1 MRIMTCTSCSYIFLC
16 LNLHLQK
23 CYRCW
28 IYGLSPWLVLGWNSV
43 ASVSSTFSFLFFCFC
58 HFQYIQLQQQEM
70 NEFTEDE
77 RRNLEVTVC
86 EMENEVRMIWIHF
99 FSPKSLAN
107 ICVGTLQKS
116 LVFLLFVVEA
126 DQTRKNTNK
135 CFFEAEVWE
144 VWWTCSRGE
153 TI

>member
-16 LNLHLQK
+16 LNLHWQK

-28 IYGLSPWLVLGWNSV
+28 IYGLSPWLVLGWILLLLLAQHFPFLLFLSFSV
-43 ASVSSTFSFLFFCFC
+43 HTAAT
-58 HFQYIQLQQQEM
+58 
-70 NEFTEDE
+70 TRDE
-77 RRNLEVTVC
+77 
-86 EMENEVRMIWIHF
+86 WIHGRRTKKSRSYSVWNGKRGTYHMNTF

-107 ICVGTLQKS
+107 ICAGTLQKS